1 MSLLEE
7 IIGIERR
14 LAGGDAAAY
23 REVCRDDA
31 VFVMP
36 GMVADLEQAVS
47 GLEQAGPWDELALTG
62 ADVRRL
68 GPDAAVVLYRF
79 EGRRGEMS
87 YAADMASSY
96 VREDGRW
103 RLVTHQQ
110 TPARS

>member
-1 MSLLEE
+1 MELLEE
-7 IIGIERR
+7 IVDIERR
-14 LAGGDAAAY
+14 LAGGDVAAY

-47 GLEQAGPWDELALTG
+47 GLEQAGPWDEVELTG

-68 GPDAAVVLYRF
+68 GADAAVVLYRF

-96 VREDGRW
+96 VHQDGRW

-110 TPARS
+110 TPAQP